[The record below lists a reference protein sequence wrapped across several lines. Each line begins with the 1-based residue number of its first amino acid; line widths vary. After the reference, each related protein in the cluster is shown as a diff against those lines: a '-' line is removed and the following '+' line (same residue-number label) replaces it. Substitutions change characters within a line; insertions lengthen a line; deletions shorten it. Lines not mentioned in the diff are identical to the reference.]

1 MGLPYLEVFCE
12 QDSQAVVLCNAC
24 YLPLCYKYEVIR
36 DDYQCQS
43 GKAYFVAQV

>member
-1 MGLPYLEVFCE
+1 MGLPYIEIFQE
-12 QDSQAVVLCNAC
+12 QDRQDIVLCNSC
-24 YLPLCYKYEVIR
+24 DLPLCYRYEIIR

>member
-1 MGLPYLEVFCE
+1 MGLPYIELFFDEDAHETLVCV
-12 QDSQAVVLCNAC
+12 SCH
-24 YLPLCYKYEVIR
+24 LPLCYRYEIIR